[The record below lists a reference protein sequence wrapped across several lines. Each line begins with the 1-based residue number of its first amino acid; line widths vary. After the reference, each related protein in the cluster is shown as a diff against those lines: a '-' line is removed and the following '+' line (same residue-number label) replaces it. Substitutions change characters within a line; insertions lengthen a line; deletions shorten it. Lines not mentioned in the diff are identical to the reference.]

1 MFRQKIATQFISAFA
16 LMLAT
21 IAGLGLFAIGRIG
34 DVNATSQDLRS
45 NWLPASQ
52 ALGDVHTY
60 ISQYRI
66 KESENL
72 EAASPEARER
82 TTKLVRNARAV
93 VDSSIGEYKAHLQSP
108 EQKKAFD
115 TFNAAW
121 AAYVET
127 SDRIIAQNGSGDPAA
142 LAAFDSESLDQFYT
156 VEDSVLAL
164 IDQNQK
170 GAAVVSK
177 RAEEI
182 HARARKIMLA
192 VLGGSLLLAAALLVL
207 LMQRVAR
214 PIRRMSD
221 AVTRVIDGDMDVAI
235 PGGKRSDEI
244 GSLARALE
252 GFKDLFEADHRRAL
266 AEQERAREVQVTIDA
281 IGGGLSALAEGNL
294 THRVPENGSSA
305 LGKLHTDYNAA
316 VGALSDVLRQI
327 VNGCTTI
334 KLGTEE
340 IAAASLDLSRRTEHQ
355 AASLA
360 ETSRTLNEFSGSVK
374 VTADNALQT
383 SSRLTVAADIASKV
397 EDIARQAAVAMR
409 NIEGSSRQMAEIVNL
424 IDGIAFQTNLLA
436 LNAGVEAARAG
447 EAGKGFAVVANEVRA
462 LAQRSADAARD
473 IRELIAT
480 STGQVASGVTL
491 VESSGDA
498 LKQIVGEVS
507 QVSGLVNEIAEAA
520 TKQAAGIGE
529 ISGMVNAMDEFT
541 QQNAAMVEES
551 SAGTRNLSEETQQL
565 FVKLGRFQL
574 GGVQQSAPVTR
585 AAAAHPAPA
594 APGVATAPARS
605 APAVPAYSAST
616 PVPAFDGSAALK
628 VDDTDW
634 AEF

>member
-1 MFRQKIATQFISAFA
+1 MFRQKIATRFIVAFA
-16 LMLAT
+16 VMLAA
-21 IAGLGLFAIGRIG
+21 ISGLGVFAVQRIG
-34 DVNATSQDLRS
+34 AVNSISDELRS
-45 NWLPASQ
+45 TWLPASQ
-52 ALGDVHTY
+52 SLGDIHTY
-60 ISQYRI
+60 LSQYRI
-66 KESENL
+66 KEGENL
-72 EAASPEARER
+72 ESATPEARAR

-93 VDSSIGEYKAHLQSP
+93 VESSIADYKSHLTTP
-108 EQKKAFD
+108 EQRKAFEAFSASWQ
-115 TFNAAW
+115 TYAA
-121 AAYVET
+121 T
-127 SDRIIAQNGSGDPAA
+127 SDQIIAQNETGDPAA
-142 LAAFDSESLDQFYT
+142 LASFDGEALDQFYA
-156 VEDSVLAL
+156 VEDAVMAL
-164 IDQNQK
+164 IEINQK
-170 GAAVVSK
+170 GAAAVSK
-177 RAEEI
+177 RADSI
-182 HARARKIMLA
+182 FAQSRAITLVVVGASLVLA
-192 VLGGSLLLAAALLVL
+192 IVMLVL
-207 LMQRVAR
+207 LMHGVAR

-221 AVTRVIDGDMDVAI
+221 AVTRVIDGDLDVVI
-235 PGGKRSDEI
+235 PGGQRADEV

-252 GFKDLFEADHRRAL
+252 GFKDLFAADHRRAL

-281 IGGGLSALAEGNL
+281 IGGGLAALAEGNL
-294 THRVPENGSSA
+294 THRVPENGVGA

-316 VGALSDVLRQI
+316 VAALTDVLLQI
-327 VNGCTTI
+327 VSGCNTI

-374 VTADNALQT
+374 ITADNARQT
-383 SSRLTVAADIASKV
+383 STRLAVARDIAGKV

-473 IRELIAT
+473 IRELIST

-507 QVSGLVNEIAEAA
+507 SVSGLVEEIAEAA
-520 TKQAAGIGE
+520 GKQAAGIGE
-529 ISGMVNAMDEFT
+529 ISGMVTAMDEFT

-551 SAGTRNLSEETQQL
+551 SAGTRNLSQETQLL
-565 FVKLGRFQL
+565 FERLSNFRLGNAT
-574 GGVQQSAPVTR
+574 SAPR
-585 AAAAHPAPA
+585 AARPTPPAPA
-594 APGVATAPARS
+594 VVS
-605 APAVPAYSAST
+605 APPAAVSPPA
-616 PVPAFDGSAALK
+616 PRAAP
-628 VDDTDW
+628 
-634 AEF
+634 